1 MSEQTLIIKDLS
13 RTFKAGK
20 HKIHALKNTNLTIN
34 KGEFVAIMGPS
45 GSGKTTLLNILGCL
59 DKSSSGKVILDGLDI
74 SKLNENELSN
84 IRKDKI
90 GFIFQSASLM
100 PILNAIENVGL
111 PMECNGTPK
120 DERIKRAEYLLKL
133 VGLQERMKQRPSQ
146 LSAGEQQRV
155 AVARAFANKPA
166 IILADEPT
174 GNLDS
179 ETGMRIMELLT
190 TLNKNLGT
198 TIIVVTHD
206 EKMALYANKKMV
218 IEDGKITNMFVKRVK
233 TNS

>member
-1 MSEQTLIIKDLS
+1 MSDQILFLKNLS
-13 RTFKAGK
+13 RVFKAGK
-20 HKIHALKNTNLTIN
+20 HKVYALKETNIAIN

-59 DKSSSGKVILDGLDI
+59 DKSTSGNVILDGVDI
-74 SKLNENELSN
+74 TKLNEQQLSI
-84 IRKDKI
+84 IRRDKI
-90 GFIFQSASLM
+90 GFVFQDANLM
-100 PILNAIENVGL
+100 PILNAIENVEL

-120 DERIKRAEYLLKL
+120 DERLKRARYLLKI
-133 VGLQERMKQRPSQ
+133 VGLEERMKQRPNQ
-146 LSAGEQQRV
+146 LSSGEKQRV
-155 AVARAFANKPA
+155 AIARAFANQPA

-179 ETGMRIMELLT
+179 ETGSHIMELLT
-190 TLNKNLGT
+190 QLNQNIGT

-206 EKMALYANKKMV
+206 DKMALYAKKKMV

-233 TNS
+233 KNS

>member
-179 ETGMRIMELLT
+179 ETGIRIMELLT

>member
-1 MSEQTLIIKDLS
+1 
-13 RTFKAGK
+13 
-20 HKIHALKNTNLTIN
+20 LKNTNLTIN
-34 KGEFVAIMGPS
+34 KGDFVAIMGPS

-59 DKSSSGKVILDGLDI
+59 DKSSSGKVVLDGVDI
-74 SKLNENELSN
+74 SNLNENELSD
-84 IRKDKI
+84 IRRDKI
-90 GFIFQSASLM
+90 GFIFQNANLM
-100 PILNAIENVGL
+100 PVLNAMENVGL
-111 PMECNGTPK
+111 PMECNGTLK
-120 DERIKRAEYLLKL
+120 EARIKRAEYLLKL
-133 VGLQERMKQRPSQ
+133 VGLQERMKQRPNQ

-155 AVARAFANKPA
+155 AIARAFANKPA

-179 ETGMRIMELLT
+179 ETGTRIMDLLT

-206 EKMALYANKKMV
+206 EKMALYAKKKMV

-233 TNS
+233 KNS

>member
-13 RTFKAGK
+13 KTFKAGK

-179 ETGMRIMELLT
+179 ETGIRIMELLT

>member
-20 HKIHALKNTNLTIN
+20 YKVHALKNTNLTIN
-34 KGEFVAIMGPS
+34 RGEFVAIMGPS

-59 DKSSSGKVILDGLDI
+59 DKSSSGRVTLDGVDI
-74 SKLNENELSN
+74 SKLNENKLSN
-84 IRKDKI
+84 IRRDKI
-90 GFIFQSASLM
+90 GFIFQNANLM

-120 DERIKRAEYLLKL
+120 DKRIKRAEYLLKL
-133 VGLQERMKQRPSQ
+133 VGLEERMKQRPSQ

-155 AVARAFANKPA
+155 AIARAFANKPA

-179 ETGMRIMELLT
+179 ETGARVMELLT
-190 TLNKNLGT
+190 RLNKNLGT
-198 TIIVVTHD
+198 TIISVTHD
-206 EKMALYANKKMV
+206 EKMALYADKKMV
-218 IEDGKITNMFVKRVK
+218 IRDGKITNMFVKRVK
-233 TNS
+233 SSS